1 MQTEHKFA
9 DVHTLSDLGLTL
21 AIAKWV
27 GTWIEHNKR
36 QRGLQFTKVYLLYAF
51 TKFVSTK
58 FDPTVCFMSSHDCEG
73 GYELICCMGYQTEAA
88 QYKQEGVKM
97 KYIH

>member
-36 QRGLQFTKVYLLYAF
+36 QWGLQFTKVYLLYAF